1 MTTPQQRTWM
11 NELRDL
17 FPVFEEFEIASKV
30 YWFEVAYDVGLSP
43 QQAYDDFDKHVAGEV
58 VS

>member
-1 MTTPQQRTWM
+1 M

-17 FPVFEEFEIASKV
+17 FPVPEEFEIANKV
-30 YWFEVAYDVGLSP
+30 YWFAVAYDVGLTP
-43 QQAYDDFDKHVAGEV
+43 QQAYDEFDKQVAGEP